1 MKYILASAL
10 FVLVSTACSGTK
22 KNDVAVNEP
31 AQEQTQVKTDGKA
44 LVVFFSHAGDNYSV
58 GNIKVGNT
66 KIVADYISEKANV
79 TKGFSMYGHDVRTK
93 KSEVEKWLKG
103 LGYK

>member
-31 AQEQTQVKTDGKA
+31 APQQTQV
-44 LVVFFSHAGDNYSV
+44 
-58 GNIKVGNT
+58 
-66 KIVADYISEKANV
+66 
-79 TKGFSMYGHDVRTK
+79 
-93 KSEVEKWLKG
+93 
-103 LGYK
+103 